1 MTWIYDGAPATRLV
15 GDGDLPVSVF
25 PFGELNAEARAD
37 DVNVQFQY
45 PFYNT
50 EFDLNPAVTAGG
62 ATATVANGY
71 LQLTSGV
78 GGSVAV
84 TSKNSIRYRPG
95 HSGYAQFTASFVGA
109 GVGSC
114 GVWSPGQDG
123 FFIRVSNGV
132 PSLGYEKGGVEVV
145 TTAVPRQAGVTLF
158 TGGTIPTEL
167 IDWTKINIFR
177 IMFGYLGV
185 ANPVYQ
191 IKLNGRWY
199 TLGTI
204 QTEGKLTATHISN
217 PVLPIGFRAA
227 GVMTI
232 RTASWNGG
240 KLGDSDIVGARFFAS
255 NSSRTLSTTTLAT
268 VGTFRNKATYK
279 TVTNRVKAKLVRYSL
294 FVDAPATGQGT
305 VEVIIRKNAVTA
317 GVPTWVDVDADNSV
331 MEVDTVATYASGGRS
346 IFIAHV
352 GYSGGAGPAS
362 ASSGVNDQNALD
374 FGLFLLPGETAT
386 ITAQNV
392 AGTQN
397 VTVRVVFNWIE
408 LF

>member
-1 MTWIYDGAPATRLV
+1 
-15 GDGDLPVSVF
+15 VSVF
-25 PFGELNAEARAD
+25 PFGELNAESRAD
-37 DVNVQFQY
+37 DVSVQFQY

-62 ATATVANGY
+62 ATATVAAGY

-78 GGSVAV
+78 GGSVIV

-114 GVWSPGQDG
+114 GAWSPGNDG
-123 FFIRVSNGV
+123 FFVRVTNGV
-132 PSLGYEKGGVEVV
+132 PSLGYEKGGVEVL

-158 TGGTIPTEL
+158 DGGTIPIEL
-167 IDWTKINIFR
+167 IDFTKINIFR

-185 ANPVYQ
+185 ANPVFQ
-191 IKLNGRWY
+191 IKKNGRWY
-199 TLGTI
+199 VLGTI
-204 QTEGKLTATHISN
+204 DTEGRLTATHINN
-217 PVLPIGFRAA
+217 PVLPIGFRATGA
-227 GVMTI
+227 MTI

-255 NSSRTLSTTTLAT
+255 NTAETLSTTTLAT
-268 VGTFRNKATYK
+268 VGTFRNKTTYK
-279 TVTNRVKAKLVRYSL
+279 TVANRVKAKLVRYSL
-294 FVDAPATGQGT
+294 FVDAPASGSGT
-305 VEVIIRKNAVTA
+305 VEIIIRKNAVTA
-317 GVPTWVDVDADNSV
+317 GVPTWVDIDADNSV
-331 MEVDTVATYASGGRS
+331 MEVDTVATYASAGRQ

-352 GYSGGAGPAS
+352 GYAAGTGGSADMGGAAEQG
-362 ASSGVNDQNALD
+362 ALD
-374 FGLFLLPGETAT
+374 FGIFLLPGETAT
-386 ITAQNV
+386 VTAQNV

>member
-1 MTWIYDGAPATRLV
+1 MWIYDNDPATRIV
-15 GDGDLPVSVF
+15 GDGELAVSVF

-114 GVWSPGQDG
+114 GAWSPGEDG
-123 FFIRVSNGV
+123 FFIRVSDGV

-145 TTAVPRQAGVTLF
+145 TTAVARQAGVTLF

-185 ANPVYQ
+185 ANPVFQ
-191 IKLNGRWY
+191 IKKNGRWY
-199 TLGTI
+199 VLGTI
-204 QTEGKLTATHISN
+204 DTEGRLTATHINN
-217 PVLPIGFRAA
+217 PVLPIGFSAT
-227 GVMTI
+227 GVMTV

-255 NSSRTLSTTTLAT
+255 NTAETLSTTTLAT
-268 VGTFRNKATYK
+268 VANFRNKATYK

-294 FVDAPATGQGT
+294 FVDAPATGSGT
-305 VEVIIRKNAVTA
+305 VEVIIRKGATLA
-317 GVPTWVDVDADNSV
+317 GVPVWADVDADNSV
-331 MEVDTVATYASGGRS
+331 MEVDTTATYDSAGRP
-346 IFIAHV
+346 IFYAHV
-352 GYSGGAGPAS
+352 GYAAGTGGSADMGGAVEQG
-362 ASSGVNDQNALD
+362 ALD